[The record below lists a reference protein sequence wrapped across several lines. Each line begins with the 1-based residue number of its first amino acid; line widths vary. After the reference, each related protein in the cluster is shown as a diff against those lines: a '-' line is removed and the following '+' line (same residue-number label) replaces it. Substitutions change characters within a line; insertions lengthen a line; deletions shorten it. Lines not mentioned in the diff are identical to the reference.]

1 MSGFSGEARYLS
13 HTECLA
19 RDPSTMKKIVIFVL
33 MLLSTPCAFASKVHS
48 NTDQWRLVKST
59 WAMVGEPL
67 ERYEYK
73 YDSAGKIIEYKNYR
87 GKKLILS
94 EKDFVYNNLGQIIRY
109 GVDVGDAD
117 PYSHLMTYDEQGRL
131 KSHEEIRHRQYPGN
145 GKPKD
150 QITLTQNFSYSQNK
164 IIEKKIRPSFGGKL
178 IDETTYWLD
187 SNGNFTKKTGMN
199 LNTMVKAEDYNF
211 GNYDTAPNPLIFT
224 GAYFLIEPQS
234 QNAGGDGEWGSNPMA
249 SSSFTHNEDSLVSK
263 MIITYTTSD
272 GGKVKHTHEY
282 TYVKFAP

>member
-1 MSGFSGEARYLS
+1 
-13 HTECLA
+13 
-19 RDPSTMKKIVIFVL
+19 MKNFVFFIL
-33 MLLSTPCAFASKVHS
+33 ILLSTPCAFASKAQP
-48 NTDQWRLVKST
+48 NTNQWRLVKST

-87 GKKLILS
+87 GKKLVLS
-94 EKDFVYNNLGQIIRY
+94 EKGFVYNNLGQIIRHS
-109 GVDVGDAD
+109 VDVGDAD

-131 KSHEEIRHRQYPGN
+131 KSHEEIRHRAYPSN

-150 QITLTQNFSYSQNK
+150 QITLTLNYSYTQNK

-178 IDETTYWLD
+178 VDETTYWLD
-187 SNGNFTKKTGMN
+187 SKGNFTKKTGMN
-199 LNTMVKAEDYNF
+199 LDSNVKAEDYNF

-234 QNAGGDGEWGSNPMA
+234 QNAGGDGEWANNPMA
-249 SSSFTHNEDSLVSK
+249 TSSFTHNKDSLLSK
-263 MIITYTTSD
+263 MIVTYTTSD
-272 GGKVKHTHEY
+272 GGKVNHIHEY
-282 TYVKFAP
+282 TYIKSKP